1 MSSCKEL
8 STSKYVSRPSPPY
21 SASSCKEGTVKIGN
35 DGNKY
40 IVKSNRWVK
49 YNSSNVKSSPKK
61 SSKRSS
67 PKKSSSKRSSP
78 KKSSKKSSPKKS
90 SKKSSPKRSSERSSP
105 KRSSERSSPKR
116 SSERSS
122 VRPVSKSKFAAML
135 AKNYD
140 PKIDPTGWW
149 HSEKLDGVRA
159 AWLGNEFVSRNNK
172 IFRSPQTFKKY
183 FPKDDVLDGELFTKR
198 GDFKGTI
205 SIVSHK
211 TPNEKDWKKI
221 NYMAF
226 DLPHDNGKFED
237 RMKRLKSIVSRS
249 CRGKRDCPIKVVKQ
263 TKIKNRSHL
272 SQLHKSITKNRGEGS
287 MLRRPGSPYEN
298 KRSSSLLK
306 LKDIL
311 EDDAVVVSHEKGSG
325 KYSSMLGKLV
335 VKWKKGKHKGVQFKV
350 GSGLTD
356 NERKNP
362 NKFYPIGKTVN
373 IQFTEIQSSGK
384 PRFPVLRGAHV
395 DR

>member
-1 MSSCKEL
+1 MSCKEQT
-8 STSKYVSRPSPPY
+8 TSKYVSRPSPPY
-21 SASSCKEGTVKIGN
+21 SGSDCKEGTIKTGN
-35 DGNKY
+35 DGNDY
-40 IVKSNRWVK
+40 IVKNKRWVRYSRGVSRKRTSRRTKKTSLKITSTKQTSRKRDSRK
-49 YNSSNVKSSPKK
+49 YSREPSH
-61 SSKRSS
+61 
-67 PKKSSSKRSSP
+67 
-78 KKSSKKSSPKKS
+78 
-90 SKKSSPKRSSERSSP
+90 
-105 KRSSERSSPKR
+105 
-116 SSERSS
+116 
-122 VRPVSKSKFAAML
+122 RPVSKSKFAAML

-172 IFRSPQTFKKY
+172 IFRSPQSFKKY
-183 FPKDDVLDGELFTKR
+183 FPKDEVLDGELFTKR
-198 GDFKGTI
+198 GDFKGAV

-211 TPNEKDWKKI
+211 TPNEKEWGKI
-221 NYMAF
+221 KYMAF
-226 DLPHDNGKFED
+226 DLPHHKGKIED
-237 RMKRLKSIVSRS
+237 RMKKLKSIVSRS
-249 CRGKRDCPIKVVKQ
+249 CRGKKNCPIKVVKQ

-272 SQLHKSITKNRGEGS
+272 SKLHKSITLQKGEGS
-287 MLRRPGSPYEN
+287 MLRKPHSPYEN

-306 LKDIL
+306 LKNIL

-325 KYSSMLGKLV
+325 KYSKILGKLV
-335 VKWKKGKHKGVQFKV
+335 VKWKKGKYKGVQFKV

-356 NERKNP
+356 NERKNA

-384 PRFPVLRGAHV
+384 PRFPVLRGTQV

>member
-1 MSSCKEL
+1 MSCKEQK
-8 STSKYVSRPSPPY
+8 TSKYVSRPSPPY
-21 SASSCKEGTVKIGN
+21 SGSDCKEGTIKTGN
-35 DGNKY
+35 DGNDY
-40 IVKSNRWVK
+40 IVKNKRWVRYSGGVSRK
-49 YNSSNVKSSPKK
+49 KTSRKRTSRKRASHKKTSRKRTSRKSSREP
-61 SSKRSS
+61 SH
-67 PKKSSSKRSSP
+67 
-78 KKSSKKSSPKKS
+78 
-90 SKKSSPKRSSERSSP
+90 
-105 KRSSERSSPKR
+105 
-116 SSERSS
+116 
-122 VRPVSKSKFAAML
+122 RPVSKSKFAAML

-159 AWLGNEFVSRNNK
+159 AWLGQEFVSRNNK
-172 IFRSPQTFKKY
+172 IFRSPQSFKKY
-183 FPKDDVLDGELFTKR
+183 FPKDEVLDGELFTKR
-198 GDFKGTI
+198 GDFKGAV

-211 TPNEKDWKKI
+211 TPNEKEWGKI
-221 NYMAF
+221 KYMAF
-226 DLPHDNGKFED
+226 DLPHHKGKFED
-237 RMKRLKSIVSRS
+237 RMKKLKSIVSRS
-249 CRGKRDCPIKVVKQ
+249 CRGKKNCPIKVVKQ

-272 SQLHKSITKNRGEGS
+272 SQLHKSITRQKGEGS
-287 MLRRPGSPYEN
+287 MLRKPNSPYEN

-306 LKDIL
+306 LKNIL

-325 KYSSMLGKLV
+325 KYSKMLGKLV
-335 VKWKKGKHKGVQFKV
+335 VKWKKGKHKGLQFKV

>member
-1 MSSCKEL
+1 
-8 STSKYVSRPSPPY
+8 
-21 SASSCKEGTVKIGN
+21 
-35 DGNKY
+35 
-40 IVKSNRWVK
+40 
-49 YNSSNVKSSPKK
+49 
-61 SSKRSS
+61 
-67 PKKSSSKRSSP
+67 
-78 KKSSKKSSPKKS
+78 
-90 SKKSSPKRSSERSSP
+90 
-105 KRSSERSSPKR
+105 
-116 SSERSS
+116 
-122 VRPVSKSKFAAML
+122 ML

-172 IFRSPQTFKKY
+172 IFRSPQSFKKY
-183 FPKDDVLDGELFTKR
+183 FPKDEVLDGELFTKR

-211 TPNEKDWKKI
+211 TPDEKEWKKI

-226 DLPHDNGKFED
+226 DLPNYKGKFED
-237 RMKRLKSIVSRS
+237 RMNRLKSIVSRS
-249 CRGKRDCPIKVVKQ
+249 CRGKKNCPIKVVKQ
-263 TKIKNRSHL
+263 TKIKSRQHL
-272 SQLHKSITKNRGEGS
+272 SQLHKSITKHRGEGS
-287 MLRRPGSPYEN
+287 MLRRAGSPYEN

-306 LKDIL
+306 LKNIL

-325 KYSSMLGKLV
+325 KYSNMLGKLV

-362 NKFYPIGKTVN
+362 NKFYPVGKTVN